1 MSIPP
6 FELIQ
11 GQRPLLISMPHN
23 SAFIP
28 PELANRMHPYAQTS
42 PDTDWFLDRLYSFA
56 LALGASLLKPAC
68 SRYLIDLNRP
78 PDNAPLYPGQNTT
91 ELCPTSCFDMR
102 EIYLPG
108 EAPSQ
113 TEIQARIESWW
124 QPYHQALQAEQTRL
138 HQKHPRVLI
147 FEAHSIASAVPR
159 FFEGVLPVFNLG
171 SDNGQSCDP
180 ALEQI
185 FAEQAQASGQS
196 WVLNGRFKGG
206 YITRAYHQCERGL
219 FTLQLEL
226 SQASYLNEA
235 EQSWAPEKAARTVP
249 VLEKM
254 LGQALDWLEKE

>member
-11 GQRPLLISMPHN
+11 GKRPLLISMPHN

-28 PELANRMHPYAQTS
+28 PELANRMHSYAQTS

-56 LALGASLLKPAC
+56 KDLGASLLKPAC
-68 SRYLIDLNRP
+68 SRYVIDLNRP
-78 PDNAPLYPGQNTT
+78 PDNASLYPGQNTT
-91 ELCPTSCFDMR
+91 ELCPTTCFDLR

-113 TEIQARIESWW
+113 TEIQARIQSWW

-138 HQKHPRVLI
+138 RQKHPRVLI
-147 FEAHSIASAVPR
+147 FEAHSIASEVPR

-171 SDNGQSCDP
+171 SDNGQSCEP
-180 ALEQI
+180 ELAQI
-185 FAEQAQASGQS
+185 FADHAEASGEP

-206 YITRAYHQCERGL
+206 YITRAYHRHTAGL
-219 FTLQLEL
+219 LTLQLEL

-235 EQSWAPEKAARTVP
+235 DKSWAPEKAAQTVP

-254 LGQALDWLEKE
+254 LGQALDWLERE